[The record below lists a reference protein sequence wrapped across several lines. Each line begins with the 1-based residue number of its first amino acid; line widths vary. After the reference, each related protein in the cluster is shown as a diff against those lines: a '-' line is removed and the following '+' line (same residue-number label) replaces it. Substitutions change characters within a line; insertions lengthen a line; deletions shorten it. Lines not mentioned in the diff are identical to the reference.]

1 MGPLGIHGVS
11 VEASA
16 NTSNPLHNGEDEGAH
31 SVPESSF
38 GAPSEKGRVVLTNT
52 RALQGEHSHGGNA
65 TIQISNRHDQLLLC
79 MHACMLKC
87 ARVACG

>member
-1 MGPLGIHGVS
+1 MEPLGIPGVS

-16 NTSNPLHNGEDEGAH
+16 NTLNPLHNGEDEGAH

-52 RALQGEHSHGGNA
+52 R
-65 TIQISNRHDQLLLC
+65 
-79 MHACMLKC
+79 
-87 ARVACG
+87 VFYP